1 MTDMSIPGL
10 DVEELLGDEHDAG
23 ESEIEA
29 ETVQAGWPAQRR
41 RKGSSAELPAPQGYL
56 DLPTWM
62 TTPAKRPLADD
73 SV

>member
-10 DVEELLGDEHDAG
+10 DVEELVGDEHDAA
-23 ESEIEA
+23 ES

-41 RKGSSAELPAPQGYL
+41 RKGSSAELPAPQRYL

-62 TTPAKRPLADD
+62 TTSAKRPLADD